1 MSITNV
7 FFFLTTTTML
17 FSNSPFIHIINRFW
31 QGYNYLDGYFKREY
45 DLNALSSS
53 ENPWAAFGGIKKY
66 KKRNFI
72 FWFTL
77 TRGKSHIW
85 VRVQGIV
92 LFAWRPNVFIMNI
105 ASDWLKQIFIV
116 VRPIRSTTQ
125 IWVVTRHQYGIFAVV
140 SQTSFLG
147 ETSGGVGRCR
157 LFSHVNN
164 KSHCRSLLLAFFLY
178 STSHAYQR

>member
-1 MSITNV
+1 
-7 FFFLTTTTML
+7 ML
-17 FSNSPFIHIINRFW
+17 F
-31 QGYNYLDGYFKREY
+31 KRTVKQRKSMSCFRGNKKNTKKVISFFDLRWREASSIFEY
-45 DLNALSSS
+45 VFN
-53 ENPWAAFGGIKKY
+53 WGIK
-66 KKRNFI
+66 
-72 FWFTL
+72 
-77 TRGKSHIW
+77 
-85 VRVQGIV
+85 
-92 LFAWRPNVFIMNI
+92 LFAWRPNVFIINN
-105 ASDWLKQIFIV
+105 ASDWLKQIFLV